1 MPLKLK
7 VGLVGCGAVV
17 RTYHMP
23 GWAAVP
29 DAEVVAGC
37 DLHEE
42 TAKKLAADFAIPAIY
57 DDFRKMIAD
66 PEINVIDIA
75 TPNKF
80 HTPAVLAALKAG
92 KHVLCEK
99 PLATT
104 TQSIRK
110 IGQAAEKAKGIL
122 MVAQNMRFSPAAVA
136 AKQFLQE
143 RDLGHVYHARIHA
156 IRRNLMPPRIGF
168 LDPELSGGGPCMDIG
183 VHALDLGLWLM
194 NFPKPV
200 RVTGKTAVNFAKGY
214 EIPGAWGEW
223 DREAMGVEDFAS
235 GFVHFDNG
243 ATMVIEAAWLQ
254 HQKESEDFSA
264 TLFGHKGSIHW
275 PSGEYSTVINRTLVD
290 STILP
295 AAGLKPSHTE
305 EILAFA
311 SAIRQGKP
319 SPVPYTDS
327 LEVISILEGIYKSAK
342 LGREVKIAMAGPR

>member
-1 MPLKLK
+1 MALKLK
-7 VGLVGCGAVV
+7 VGVVGCGGVV
-17 RTYHMP
+17 RAFHMP

-42 TAKKLAADFAIPAIY
+42 TAQNLKRDFDIPTIY
-57 DDFRKMIAD
+57 DDYRKMIAD
-66 PEINVIDIA
+66 PQINVIDVA

-80 HTPAVLAALKAG
+80 HTPVVLAALKAG

-104 TQSIRK
+104 TKSIRQ
-110 IGQAAEKAKGIL
+110 IGEAAKKAKGLL
-122 MVAQNMRFSPAAVA
+122 MVAQNMRFTPAAVA
-136 AKQFLQE
+136 AKQFLHE
-143 RDLGHVYHARIHA
+143 RDLGHVYHARVHA
-156 IRRNLMPPRIGF
+156 VRRNLMPARAGF
-168 LDPELSGGGPCMDIG
+168 IDSTLSGGGPCMDIG

-200 RVTGKTAVNFAKGY
+200 RVSGKTAVNFAKGY
-214 EIPGAWGEW
+214 TIPGAWGEW
-223 DREAMGVEDFAS
+223 DRDSMDVEDFAS
-235 GFVHFDNG
+235 GFVHFENG

-264 TLFGHKGSIHW
+264 TLFGHNGSLHW
-275 PSGEYSTVINRTLVD
+275 PSGQYSTAVNRTLLD
-290 STILP
+290 STVLP

-311 SAIRQGKP
+311 QAIREGKS

-327 LEVISILEGIYKSAK
+327 LKVITILEAIYKSSK
-342 LGREVKIAMAGPR
+342 LGREIKVAG